1 MTRQLSSLFQKPID
15 RPIEG
20 VIKADDKA
28 SLRTEVDEY
37 ILTNEIEKRME
48 EFLHAYTNYEDA
60 NGAWISGFFGS
71 GKSHLLKMLALLL
84 ENRGID
90 DQPVLDSFLAKC
102 GDNAILAGDLKRAV
116 AIPSRS
122 ILFNIDQKADI
133 ISKEQ
138 IDALLS
144 VFVKVFDEMCGYYG
158 KQGHIAKLERDL
170 DQRGR
175 LETFKNAYARISA
188 KPWESGREMAIL
200 EADHIDAAYCE
211 AEGKEPDA
219 VSNIVDKY
227 RSEYRVSI
235 EDFADQVKAYIDRQ
249 VPGFRLNF
257 FVDEVGQYIAESQK
271 LRTNLQTIA
280 ESLATKCRGQAW
292 LVVTA
297 QEDMASFFG
306 DRPGQETDDYS
317 KIQARFKYRMKLTS
331 QDVAEV
337 IQKRLLM
344 KTEESVPP
352 LAKLYDAQANNF
364 KTLFDFA
371 DGAQT
376 YRNYRDRDH
385 FIQAY
390 PFIPYQFDLFQ
401 TSIQNLS
408 LHNAF
413 EGKHSSVGERS
424 MLGVFQQVAI
434 GIRECT
440 VGDLAPFHLMFEG
453 IRTALKARIQQAIL
467 TAENNLDNELAIKVL
482 KALFLVKYIKSFR
495 PTIRNLCV
503 LMLDSFD
510 ADLPALR
517 GAIEEAVNLLEQ
529 QTYIQRNGELYEF
542 LTNEEKDVE
551 EEIKNTDVDIIEVQK
566 ELVEGVFDR
575 VLKTNKIRFADNK
588 QDYAFTRKLDG
599 QYFGRQQELAIHIIT
614 PFHPGRSEGDQ
625 SIIAQSMGQNELLVL
640 MPTDDRLMADLMMV
654 KRTEKYIRQNSN
666 SSQSESVR
674 RILDLKRLQNQERR
688 EQVQRAIEDL
698 LQRAELVVGGHTQDT
713 RAAQPAERISDG
725 FQHLIRRTYQNL
737 RMLGNAEF
745 SESTVGD
752 IIRRKGDPLLS
763 GAETLGEAE
772 QEALN
777 TISRNKTRGVRPT
790 LQSLVEEFAEKPY
803 GWPQAATLCCIAK
816 LYAADKIELRAD
828 ANVLENEQVEKAL
841 LNARERAN
849 TYTEPQSVFTNSQ
862 VRALKDFYSALF
874 DKPAQSTEARAV
886 ANETKTALQLLIA
899 ELEPYRAEQHRYPF
913 LSALEPALSRLKPVL
928 AKPYAF
934 YLEEL
939 PSLED
944 ELLDL
949 KETVLDP
956 IRAFMKGEHVR
967 LFDEARE
974 FLVTESTNLDELGG
988 KDAGSLRA
996 ILEDPQCYVGDAM
1009 RRAKSLVD
1017 SLRAA
1022 VSAHLDTERRG
1033 ATEEIQRLCT
1043 ALCSTDEFGGLSKEK
1058 QQALRAEFA
1067 ALERRLSD
1075 TTIAAVLRDQVTRFR
1090 EDRYPQLLQSLMPAP
1105 APGREGRPEEQG
1117 DEGTAYVLSR
1127 ELEAGFSQPW
1137 LATEDDVEAYLAA
1150 LREAYLKA
1158 IRDGKRIQL

>member
-1 MTRQLSSLFQKPID
+1 MTRQLNSLFLKPID

-20 VIKADDKA
+20 VIKADDVA
-28 SLRTEVDEY
+28 SLKTEVDEY

-48 EFLHAYTNYEDA
+48 EFLHAYNNYEDA

-84 ENRGID
+84 ENHEIGGKPI
-90 DQPVLDSFLAKC
+90 LETFLAKC
-102 GDNAILAGDLKRAV
+102 GENAILAGDLKRAV

-175 LETFKNAYARISA
+175 LEAFKTAYERISG
-188 KPWESGREMAIL
+188 KPWERGREEAIL
-200 EADHIDAAYCE
+200 EADNIDAAYCE
-211 AEGKEPDA
+211 AEGKEQSA
-219 VSNIVDKY
+219 VSGIVDNY
-227 RSEYRVSI
+227 RSDYRVSI

-292 LVVTA
+292 LIVTA

-306 DRPGQETDDYS
+306 DRPGQDTDDYS

-331 QDVAEV
+331 RDVAEV
-337 IQKRLLM
+337 IQKRLLL
-344 KTEESVPP
+344 KTEESIPQ
-352 LAKLYDAQANNF
+352 LSSLYDAQLNNF

-390 PFIPYQFDLFQ
+390 PFVPYQFDLFQ
-401 TSIQNLS
+401 ASIQNLS

-424 MLGVFQQVAI
+424 MLGVFQQVAV
-434 GIRECT
+434 GIRECE

-467 TAENNLDNELAIKVL
+467 SAEHNLENELAIKVL

-517 GAIEEAVNLLEQ
+517 DSIEEAVNLLEQ
-529 QTYIQRNGELYEF
+529 QTYVQRNGELYEF

-551 EEIKNTDVDIIEVQK
+551 EEIKNTDVDIADVQK
-566 ELVEGVFDR
+566 ELVEGIFDR
-575 VLKTNKIRFADNK
+575 VLKTNKIRFADTK
-588 QDYAFTRKLDG
+588 QDYPFTRKLDA
-599 QYFGRQQELAIHIIT
+599 QYFGRQHELAIHIIT
-614 PFHPGRSEGDQ
+614 PFHPDRSEGDQ
-625 SIIAQSMGQNELLVL
+625 PIIAQAMGQNELLVL
-640 MPTDDRLMADLMMV
+640 MPADDRLMTDLMMF
-654 KRTEKYIRQNSN
+654 KRSEKYIRQNLTT
-666 SSQSESVR
+666 SQSESVR
-674 RILDLKRLQNQERR
+674 RILELKRLQNQERR
-688 EQVQRAIEDL
+688 GQVQSRIENL
-698 LQRAELVVGGHTQDT
+698 LQQAELVVGGHTEET
-713 RAAQPAERISDG
+713 RATQPAERIADG
-725 FQHLIRRTYQNL
+725 FQHLVRRTYPNL
-737 RMLGNAEF
+737 RMLGNVSF
-745 SESTVGD
+745 SEAMVND
-752 IIRRKGDPLLS
+752 IIKRKGDPLLS

-772 QEALN
+772 QEVLS
-777 TISRNKTRGVRPT
+777 TIARNKTKGVRPT
-790 LQSLVEEFAEKPY
+790 LQSLVEEYERKPY
-803 GWPQAATLCCIAK
+803 GWPQASTLCCIAK
-816 LYAADKIELRAD
+816 LYAADKIEVRAD
-828 ANVLENEQVEKAL
+828 ANILDGDQVAKAL
-841 LNARERAN
+841 LNSRERGN
-849 TYTEPQSVFTNSQ
+849 TFAEPQSVFTNSQ
-862 VRALKDFYSALF
+862 VRALKDFYSAFF
-874 DKPAQSTEARAV
+874 DKPAQSGEARPLAT
-886 ANETKTALQLLIA
+886 ETKDTLQQLVA
-899 ELEPYRAEQHRYPF
+899 ELEHYIIQQPRYPF
-913 LSALEPALSRLKPVL
+913 LSVLDKTLGALKPIL
-928 AKPYAF
+928 GKPYGY

-939 PSLED
+939 GKRED

-949 KETVLDP
+949 KECIVDP
-956 IRAFMKGEHVR
+956 IRAFMNGEHVK
-967 LFDEARE
+967 LYDEARE
-974 FLVTESTNLDELGG
+974 FLMTERTNLEELDSQDPETL
-988 KDAGSLRA
+988 KA
-996 ILEDPQCYVGDAM
+996 ILADPQCYRGDAM
-1009 RRAKSLVD
+1009 RQAKSLVE

-1022 VSAHLDTERRG
+1022 TSKRLDSERRK
-1033 ATEEIQRLCT
+1033 AVEEMGRLRDK
-1043 ALCSTDEFGGLSKEK
+1043 LCNADEFSALPEER
-1058 QQALRAEFA
+1058 QQELRAEFDT
-1067 ALERRLSD
+1067 LERKLSEAS
-1075 TTIAAVLRDQVTRFR
+1075 IAAVVRDQVTRFR
-1090 EDRYPQLLQSLMPAP
+1090 NDRYPELLQGLAP
-1105 APGREGRPEEQG
+1105 QPVPGEEEQ
-1117 DEGTAYVLSR
+1117 ESVTYVPRR
-1127 ELEAGFSQPW
+1127 ELDAGFSQPW
-1137 LATEDDVEAYLAA
+1137 LATEEDVESYISS
-1150 LREAYLKA
+1150 LRQACLKA

>member
-15 RPIEG
+15 RQIEG
-20 VIKADDKA
+20 VIKADDNA

-48 EFLHAYTNYEDA
+48 EFLHAYNNYEDA

-84 ENRGID
+84 ENREID
-90 DQPVLDSFLAKC
+90 DHPVLESFLAKC
-102 GDNAILAGDLKRAV
+102 SDNAILAGDLKRAV
-116 AIPSRS
+116 TIPSRS

-175 LETFKNAYARISA
+175 LETFKDAYTRISSL
-188 KPWESGREMAIL
+188 PWKSGREMAIL

-331 QDVAEV
+331 RDVAEV

-344 KTEESVPP
+344 KTDESIPS
-352 LAKLYDAQANNF
+352 LEKLYEKQVNNF

-371 DGAQT
+371 DGAKT

-390 PFIPYQFDLFQ
+390 PFVPYQFDLFQ
-401 TSIQNLS
+401 DSIQNLS

-434 GIRECT
+434 GIRECA

-453 IRTALKARIQQAIL
+453 IHTALKVRIQQAIL
-467 TAENNLDNELAIKVL
+467 TAENNLENELAIKVL

-510 ADLPALR
+510 TDLPALR

-551 EEIKNTDVDIIEVQK
+551 EEIKNTDVDVTEVQK
-566 ELVEGVFDR
+566 ELVAGVFDR

-588 QDYAFTRKLDG
+588 QDYAFTRKLDA
-599 QYFGRQQELAIHIIT
+599 QYFGRQHELTIHIIT
-614 PFHPGRSEGDQ
+614 PFHPDRSGNDA
-625 SIIAQSMGQNELLVL
+625 SIIAQSMGQDELLVL
-640 MPTDDRLMADLMMV
+640 MPSDNRLMTDLMMF
-654 KRTEKYIRQNSN
+654 KRSEKYIRQNLTT
-666 SSQSESVR
+666 SQSESVR
-674 RILDLKRLQNQERR
+674 RILELKRLQNQERR
-688 EQVQRAIEDL
+688 AQVQSRIEDL
-698 LQRAELVVGGHTQDT
+698 LQQAELVVGGHTEET
-713 RAAQPAERISDG
+713 RATQPAERMSDG
-725 FQHLIRRTYQNL
+725 FQHLIRRSYPNL
-737 RMLGNAEF
+737 RMLGSASF
-745 SESTVGD
+745 SESMIGD
-752 IIRRKGDPLLS
+752 IIQRKGNPLLS

-772 QEALN
+772 QEVLN
-777 TISRNKTRGVRPT
+777 TISRNKTKGVRPT
-790 LQSLVEEFAEKPY
+790 LQSLVEEFEKKPY
-803 GWPQAATLCCIAK
+803 GWPQAATLCCITK
-816 LYAADKIELRAD
+816 LYAADKIEVRAD
-828 ANVLENEQVEKAL
+828 ANILEDDQVTKAM

-849 TYTEPQSVFTNSQ
+849 TFAEPQSVFTNSQ
-862 VRALKDFYSALF
+862 VRALKDFYSAFF
-874 DKPAQSTEARAV
+874 DAPPSSNEAKALG
-886 ANETKTALQLLIA
+886 NETSIAFKEFVHQLTTLAA
-899 ELEPYRAEQHRYPF
+899 EASQYPF
-913 LSALEPALSRLKPVL
+913 QNALTTVVEKLSGLTGKSYSWFLTELTPQEDAL
-928 AKPYAF
+928 
-934 YLEEL
+934 LEM
-939 PSLED
+939 
-944 ELLDL
+944 
-949 KETVLDP
+949 KESVIDP
-956 IRAFMKGEHVR
+956 IRRFMSGPQKGI
-967 LFDEARE
+967 FDSARE
-974 FLVTESTNLDELGG
+974 F
-988 KDAGSLRA
+988 
-996 ILEDPQCYVGDAM
+996 I
-1009 RRAKSLVD
+1009 
-1017 SLRAA
+1017 
-1022 VSAHLDTERRG
+1022 
-1033 ATEEIQRLCT
+1033 
-1043 ALCSTDEFGGLSKEK
+1043 
-1058 QQALRAEFA
+1058 
-1067 ALERRLSD
+1067 
-1075 TTIAAVLRDQVTRFR
+1075 
-1090 EDRYPQLLQSLMPAP
+1090 
-1105 APGREGRPEEQG
+1105 
-1117 DEGTAYVLSR
+1117 
-1127 ELEAGFSQPW
+1127 
-1137 LATEDDVEAYLAA
+1137 
-1150 LREAYLKA
+1150 
-1158 IRDGKRIQL
+1158 